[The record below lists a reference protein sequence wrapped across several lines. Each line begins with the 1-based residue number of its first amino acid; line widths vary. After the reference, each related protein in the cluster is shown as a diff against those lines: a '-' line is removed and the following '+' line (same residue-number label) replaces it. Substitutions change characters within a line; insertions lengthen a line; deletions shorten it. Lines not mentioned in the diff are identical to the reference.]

1 MNFSVL
7 SSLQLRAVIHI
18 YLSINNCVTLAI
30 TRPGV
35 QQCKAQGLVL
45 SSSGSDSGSQALRHP
60 GTQAHSGSDSGSV
73 SQNNEHVP
81 RNEISRKRIHSD
93 SEETDG
99 PLRKKIKDSRDE
111 NAEFIAQAIECN
123 YEGVDDLRREL
134 EQGLKTIKQKA

>member
-1 MNFSVL
+1 MTCDAHTNREYSHDNGLLLTLNSNAVL
-7 SSLQLRAVIHI
+7 
-18 YLSINNCVTLAI
+18 YC
-30 TRPGV
+30 
-35 QQCKAQGLVL
+35 
-45 SSSGSDSGSQALRHP
+45 QA
-60 GTQAHSGSDSGSV
+60 QAHSGSGTQAHSGSV